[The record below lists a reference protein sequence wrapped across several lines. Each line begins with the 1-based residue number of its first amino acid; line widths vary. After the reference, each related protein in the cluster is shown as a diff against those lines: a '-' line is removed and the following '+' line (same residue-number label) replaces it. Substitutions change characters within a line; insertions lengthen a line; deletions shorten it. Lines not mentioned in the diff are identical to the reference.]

1 MALCNKW
8 LWTQYD
14 FLDILHHK
22 LRVNKKSTCT
32 CYINH
37 QYFVRLYFFDLNW
50 FDLTASPHAK
60 CECVV
65 LLFIAACVWNYSQ
78 EHSLW
83 QDVLMN
89 VHENK
94 ILEEEIAIYSRWS
107 YMTACLLQFWI
118 EFIHRHCLI
127 VRSFALSQN
136 ILQHCLLFK
145 KKSRYHIYKPTN
157 DCHEM
162 KNCLSYIYI
171 ILKVF
176 HLTDE

>member
-107 YMTACLLQFWI
+107 YMTACFAILDWIYTQALPDCQVLCTFTKHFAALLTI
-118 EFIHRHCLI
+118 
-127 VRSFALSQN
+127 
-136 ILQHCLLFK
+136 
-145 KKSRYHIYKPTN
+145 
-157 DCHEM
+157 
-162 KNCLSYIYI
+162 
-171 ILKVF
+171 
-176 HLTDE
+176 